1 MEKMKLTLKALRINK
16 NLTQEEV
23 GKKLGVTKDTIS
35 RWENAKSFPNVKQIK
50 EIEKLYNVTYDD
62 IIFLPNNND

>member
-1 MEKMKLTLKALRINK
+1 MKLTLKALRINN

-62 IIFLPNNND
+62 IIFFT

>member
-1 MEKMKLTLKALRINK
+1 MKLTLKALRINK

-62 IIFLPNNND
+62 IIFFT

>member
-1 MEKMKLTLKALRINK
+1 MEKMKLTLKALRINN

-62 IIFLPNNND
+62 IIFFT

>member
-1 MEKMKLTLKALRINK
+1 MEKMKLTLKALRINN
-16 NLTQEEV
+16 NLTQEEA

-62 IIFLPNNND
+62 IIF